1 MKIGDKVRFLN
12 DVGGGVISGFQG
24 RDTVLVEDEDGF
36 DIPVLRSECVVVE
49 TDNYNLVTPEEKEYQ
64 EVTPQD
70 RLKESMSSP
79 VVETKEGDDLNVFLA
94 FAPQNIKELSTTSF
108 DVFLVNDSNYYLYYT
123 YSNKTNNE
131 EWSARSHDIVP
142 PNTKL
147 YVETFTK
154 LLLNELEHLRVQL
167 ISFKHDRNFE
177 MKPPVDVQYKLDTV
191 KFYKLHSFKDN
202 PFFEQPCL
210 LYDIVVRGETKKPLK
225 ISAKDLREG
234 ILSKPEFQ
242 PKTKMVKKTKEKNN
256 IIEVDL
262 HIHEVLDDIRGLSN
276 KEMLEC
282 QLARLKEVMDENK
295 NNKGQRIVFV
305 HGKGEGVLRKAVIQ
319 ELRRSYKSCIYQD
332 ASFQEYGFG
341 ATMVTI
347 K

>member
-24 RDTVLVEDEDGF
+24 RDTVLVEDQDGF
-36 DIPVLRSECVVVE
+36 DIPVLKTECIVIE
-49 TDNYNLVTPEEKEYQ
+49 TDNYNLSTPEEVEYHDS
-64 EVTPQD
+64 TPRHKLD
-70 RLKESMSSP
+70 KSVVDS
-79 VVETKEGDDLNVFLA
+79 VVETKEGEDLNVFLA

-123 YSNKTNNE
+123 YSNQLPNG
-131 EWSARSHDIVP
+131 EWSTRSHDVVP

-154 LLLNELEHLRVQL
+154 MLLNDLEHLRVQL
-167 ISFKHDRNFE
+167 ISFKHDRDFE
-177 MKPPVDVQYKLDTV
+177 MKSPVDVEHRIDMV
-191 KFYKLHSFKDN
+191 KFYKLHSFKPN
-202 PFFEQPCL
+202 PFFDQPCL
-210 LYDIVVRGETKKPLK
+210 LYDIVVRDKPKKEFK
-225 ISAKDLREG
+225 ISAKELREG
-234 ILSKPEFQ
+234 LLSKPEFER
-242 PKTKMVKKTKEKNN
+242 KSKLVKKTKEKSG

-262 HIHEVLDDIRGLSN
+262 HIHELLDDTRGLTN
-276 KEMLEC
+276 KELLDC
-282 QLARLKEVMDENK
+282 QLSKFNEVMKENK
-295 NNKGQRIVFV
+295 NKKGQKIVFI
-305 HGKGEGVLRKAVIQ
+305 HGKGEGVLRKAVID
-319 ELRRSYKSCIYQD
+319 ELKRNYKSFIYQD